1 MLVLYVALFVLLA
14 LVQVALRWRVGRLE
28 RRFIKVAAQAD
39 ALLKQSH
46 VRTGNNR
53 ADPFVALRQQH
64 QLTQLALK
72 RDRVESRY
80 AAWQSFTEAFARLRA
95 GLFGYKGKVLP
106 YAVGALDVALV
117 FVALDKLNISVEQ
130 VKALLSFVG

>member
-1 MLVLYVALFVLLA
+1 MLVVYVAVLVLLA
-14 LVQVALRWRVGRLE
+14 LVQVALRWRVARLE

-46 VRTGNNR
+46 VRTGTNR

-80 AAWQSFTEAFARLRA
+80 AAWQSFSEAFARFRRRLS
-95 GLFGYKGKVLP
+95 GFKGKVLP
-106 YAVGALDVALV
+106 YAFGALDVAAV
-117 FVALDKLNISVEQ
+117 FVALDQLGVGVEQ
-130 VKALLSFVG
+130 VKALLGFAV